1 MRAHRRRFH
10 PPSPDSY
17 GPENL
22 LRISHRS
29 SISIGGVTEQVLWA
43 ERELGKNYISIVSD
57 RFEEQRA
64 LEPRTKSGDPLKS
77 GFLAFMAA
85 VLNGLRPGGIFAAGD
100 RPVSIARQN
109 GPFRNF
115 AAREAAATP
124 HPDPC
129 IRRPSQASEPTELRP
144 KRPCTSDRD
153 GTTAL
158 RPRTSGS

>member
-1 MRAHRRRFH
+1 MRAHRRRVH

-29 SISIGGVTEQVLWA
+29 SISIGGISEQVLWA

-64 LEPRTKSGDPLKS
+64 LEPMAKSGDLVKN

-85 VLNGLRPGGIFAAGD
+85 VLNGLWPRAINATGN
-100 RPVSIARQN
+100 RPVSIGRQN
-109 GPFRNF
+109 GPVRNF

-129 IRRPSQASEPTELRP
+129 IRRPSQASEPMELR
-144 KRPCTSDRD
+144 S
-153 GTTAL
+153 
-158 RPRTSGS
+158 